1 MNLQR
6 LIRPRAWLAGF
17 AWLIVLV
24 PWAHC
29 EEPGAMSAPDGIYER
44 ESMHRHG
51 RWHHDQNSVVAIGHD
66 ALLAADGRADAV
78 VAILGS
84 ATSAG
89 EVADAV
95 VSILGNTRVT
105 GPVGDSAVA
114 VLGNVYVDSAVNG
127 NVVAVLGDVELG
139 PQAQVGGDTV
149 AVGGVVSRDP
159 SAIVRGTQQS
169 LGFATH
175 VHGIDW
181 LQAWVQHCLLY
192 GRMLAFA
199 PGLGWAWSLALICLA
214 LYALTAALCPH
225 AVERCRQTLETHP
238 LQSLLAALLTV
249 LATPVLFVLL
259 CITVIGILAVPFVG
273 LALLLTDF
281 FGKLVIVA
289 WLGHRIVKLFSS
301 ATLLPPY
308 LAVLVGGP
316 LLLLLYTV
324 PVVGMILYKLLG
336 LLGLGVVVYTMLLHV
351 RAQRAASQPAP
362 AAAMAGASP
371 APRAPSSAPAAAAP
385 IPPQE
390 APGANAYG
398 ESAAAGTSAASPL
411 ASAALAYPRAG
422 FWIRMAALLIDV
434 ILIGILLSFT
444 WHPGPFGSPSGTRW
458 HLLVLASYGALMWKL
473 KGATIG
479 GIVFDLQ
486 VVRVDGRPLD
496 WPTAI
501 VRALSCFLSLF
512 IFGLGFIWIA
522 VDHERQAWHDKIAGT
537 VVVRVPK
544 GVSLV

>member
-1 MNLQR
+1 MTLHR
-6 LIRPRAWLAGF
+6 FVRPGAWLAGF
-17 AWLIVLV
+17 ACLIVLA
-24 PWAHC
+24 PSAHC
-29 EEPGAMSAPDGIYER
+29 EEPGAMSAPDGIHEP

-51 RWHHDQNSVVAIGHD
+51 RGHRDQNSVVAIGHD
-66 ALLAADGRADAV
+66 AILAADKRADAV

-84 ATSAG
+84 ASSAG

-95 VSILGNTRVT
+95 VSVLGNTRVT

-139 PQAQVGGDTV
+139 AQAQVNGDVV
-149 AVGGVVSRDP
+149 AVGGVVSRDDA
-159 SAIVRGTQQS
+159 AIVRGSQQS
-169 LGFATH
+169 LGVATH

-181 LQAWVQHCLLY
+181 LHAWVRHCLLY

-214 LYALTAALCPH
+214 LYVLIAALCPH
-225 AVERCRQTLETHP
+225 AVERCRHTLETYP
-238 LQSLLAALLTV
+238 LQSLLAALLSI

-259 CITVIGILAVPFVG
+259 CITVIGILALPFVG
-273 LALLLTDF
+273 LALLLADL
-281 FGKLVIVA
+281 FGKLVVLA
-289 WLGHRIVKLFSS
+289 WLGHRVVKLFSP

-308 LAVLVGGP
+308 LAVLIGGA
-316 LLLLLYTV
+316 LALLLYTV
-324 PVVGMILYKLLG
+324 PALGMIIYKLLG
-336 LLGLGVVVYTMLLHV
+336 LLGLGVVVYTLLLHV
-351 RAQRAASQPAP
+351 RAQRAAGRPAP
-362 AAAMAGASP
+362 AAAMAGVAPEPVAPSLSP
-371 APRAPSSAPAAAAP
+371 AAPAATAQPAAP
-385 IPPQE
+385 GPSP
-390 APGANAYG
+390 YG
-398 ESAAAGTSAASPL
+398 ESASAAPSTAGGL

-444 WHPGPFGSPSGTRW
+444 WHPGPFGSPSGTRG
-458 HLLVLASYGALMWKL
+458 HLLVLAGYGALMWKL

-496 WPTAI
+496 WATAI

>member
-1 MNLQR
+1 
-6 LIRPRAWLAGF
+6 
-17 AWLIVLV
+17 
-24 PWAHC
+24 
-29 EEPGAMSAPDGIYER
+29 
-44 ESMHRHG
+44 
-51 RWHHDQNSVVAIGHD
+51 
-66 ALLAADGRADAV
+66 
-78 VAILGS
+78 
-84 ATSAG
+84 
-89 EVADAV
+89 
-95 VSILGNTRVT
+95 
-105 GPVGDSAVA
+105 
-114 VLGNVYVDSAVNG
+114 
-127 NVVAVLGDVELG
+127 
-139 PQAQVGGDTV
+139 
-149 AVGGVVSRDP
+149 
-159 SAIVRGTQQS
+159 
-169 LGFATH
+169 
-175 VHGIDW
+175 
-181 LQAWVQHCLLY
+181 
-192 GRMLAFA
+192 
-199 PGLGWAWSLALICLA
+199 
-214 LYALTAALCPH
+214 
-225 AVERCRQTLETHP
+225 
-238 LQSLLAALLTV
+238 
-249 LATPVLFVLL
+249 
-259 CITVIGILAVPFVG
+259 
-273 LALLLTDF
+273 
-281 FGKLVIVA
+281 
-289 WLGHRIVKLFSS
+289 
-301 ATLLPPY
+301 
-308 LAVLVGGP
+308 
-316 LLLLLYTV
+316 
-324 PVVGMILYKLLG
+324 
-336 LLGLGVVVYTMLLHV
+336 MLLHV

-496 WPTAI
+496 WATAI

-537 VVVRVPK
+537 VVVRLPK

>member
-1 MNLQR
+1 MNRHRFLG
-6 LIRPRAWLAGF
+6 PAAWLAGC

-24 PWAHC
+24 PWAHS
-29 EEPGAMSAPDGIYER
+29 EEPGAMSVPDGIHEP
-44 ESMHRHG
+44 ESPHRHG
-51 RWHHDQNSVVAIGHD
+51 HGHHDQNSVVAIGHD
-66 ALLAADGRADAV
+66 ALLTADRRADAV
-78 VAILGS
+78 VAVLGS
-84 ATSAG
+84 ATSEG
-89 EVADAV
+89 EVADSV

-105 GPVGDSAVA
+105 GPVGESAVA
-114 VLGNVYVDSAVNG
+114 VLGNVYVNSPVN

-139 PQAQVGGDTV
+139 AQAQVSGNVV

-159 SAIVRGTQQS
+159 SAIVRGSQES
-169 LGFATH
+169 LGIATH
-175 VHGIDW
+175 LHGVDW
-181 LQAWVQHCLLY
+181 LHAWVQHCLIY

-199 PGLGWAWSLALICLA
+199 PGLGWAWTLALICLA
-214 LYALTAALCPH
+214 LYVLIAALCPR

-238 LQSLLAALLTV
+238 LQSLLAALLTI

-259 CITVIGILAVPFVG
+259 CITVIGILAIPFVG
-273 LALLLTDF
+273 IALLLADY
-281 FGKLVIVA
+281 FGKLVLLA
-289 WLGHRIVKLFSS
+289 WLGDRIVRLF
-301 ATLLPPY
+301 APNTPPPAY
-308 LAVLVGGP
+308 LAVLIAGP
-316 LLLLLYTV
+316 LALLLYTV
-324 PVVGMILYKLLG
+324 PVLGMIVYKLFG

-351 RAQRAASQPAP
+351 RAQRAAAQPSP

-371 APRAPSSAPAAAAP
+371 EPVAQSASAATAPPLATPSASGGYGEAAAP
-385 IPPQE
+385 
-390 APGANAYG
+390 G
-398 ESAAAGTSAASPL
+398 SSAASAV

-422 FWIRMAALLIDV
+422 FWTRMAALLIDV
-434 ILIGILLSFT
+434 ILIGILLSIT
-444 WHPGPFGSPSGTRW
+444 WHMGAGSPVGTRW

-496 WPTAI
+496 WSTAI
-501 VRALSCFLSLF
+501 VRALGCFLSLF
-512 IFGLGFIWIA
+512 VFGLGFIWIA

>member
-1 MNLQR
+1 MNLHR
-6 LIRPRAWLAGF
+6 LIRPRAWLAGL
-17 AWLIVLV
+17 AWLIVLL
-24 PWAHC
+24 PWAHG
-29 EEPGAMSAPDGIYER
+29 EEPGAMPAPDEIYQS

-51 RWHHDQNSVVAIGHD
+51 RGHHDQNSLIAIGHD
-66 ALLAADGRADAV
+66 AILAADKRADAV

-84 ATSAG
+84 ASSAG
-89 EVADAV
+89 EVTDAV

-114 VLGNVYVDSAVNG
+114 VLGNVYVDSPVNG
-127 NVVAVLGDVELG
+127 SVVAVLGDVELG
-139 PQAQVGGDTV
+139 AQAQVGGDVV
-149 AVGGVVSRDP
+149 AIGGVVSRDD
-159 SAIVRGTQQS
+159 SAIVRGSQQS
-169 LGFATH
+169 LGLATH

-181 LQAWVQHCLLY
+181 LHAWVQHCLLY

-214 LYALTAALCPH
+214 FYVLTAALCPH
-225 AVERCRQTLETHP
+225 AVERCRQTLETYP
-238 LQSLLAALLTV
+238 LQSVLAALLSI
-249 LATPVLFVLL
+249 LATPVLCVLL
-259 CITVIGILAVPFVG
+259 CITVIGILALPFVG
-273 LALLLTDF
+273 LALLLADF
-281 FGKLVIVA
+281 FGKLVVLA
-289 WLGHRIVKLFSS
+289 WLGHRLVKLFSPG
-301 ATLLPPY
+301 TLPPPY
-308 LAVLVGGP
+308 LSVLIGGA
-316 LLLLLYTV
+316 LALLLYTV
-324 PVVGMILYKLLG
+324 PALGMIIYKLFG

-351 RAQRAASQPAP
+351 RAQRAAAQPAP
-362 AAAMAGASP
+362 ALAMASAAPAPIAPSASP
-371 APRAPSSAPAAAAP
+371 DAAVGPSPSGESAPAA
-385 IPPQE
+385 
-390 APGANAYG
+390 
-398 ESAAAGTSAASPL
+398 TSAAGGL

-444 WHPGPFGSPSGTRW
+444 WHRGPFGPVSGTRW

-496 WPTAI
+496 WATAI
-501 VRALSCFLSLF
+501 ARALSCFLSLF

>member
-1 MNLQR
+1 MNRHR
-6 LIRPRAWLAGF
+6 LIRPGAWLAGF

-24 PWAHC
+24 PWAHGA
-29 EEPGAMSAPDGIYER
+29 EPGAMPAPDEIYQS

-51 RWHHDQNSVVAIGHD
+51 RGHHDQNSIVAIGHD
-66 ALLAADGRADAV
+66 ALLAADRRADAV

-139 PQAQVGGDTV
+139 AQAQVGGDIV

-181 LQAWVQHCLLY
+181 LHAWVQHCLLY

-214 LYALTAALCPH
+214 LYVLTAALCPH
-225 AVERCRQTLETHP
+225 AVERCRQTLETQP
-238 LQSLLAALLTV
+238 LQSLLAALLTI

-259 CITVIGILAVPFVG
+259 CITVIGILALPFVG
-273 LALLLTDF
+273 LALLLADY
-281 FGKLVIVA
+281 FGKLVIFA
-289 WLGHRIVKLFSS
+289 WLGHRIVKLFSPG
-301 ATLLPPY
+301 TLLPPY
-308 LAVLVGGP
+308 LAVLIGG
-316 LLLLLYTV
+316 LLALLLYTV
-324 PVVGMILYKLLG
+324 PVLGMILYKLLG
-336 LLGLGVVVYTMLLHV
+336 LLGLGVVVYTILLHV
-351 RAQRAASQPAP
+351 RAQRAAAQPAP
-362 AAAMAGASP
+362 AAAMASASP
-371 APRAPSSAPAAAAP
+371 APVAPSASPAAAAS

-390 APGANAYG
+390 APGASAYG
-398 ESAAAGTSAASPL
+398 ESASAATSAATPV

-496 WPTAI
+496 WATAI

>member
-1 MNLQR
+1 MNRHR
-6 LIRPRAWLAGF
+6 LIRPGAWLAGF

-24 PWAHC
+24 PWAHG
-29 EEPGAMSAPDGIYER
+29 EEPGAMPAPDEIYQSQ
-44 ESMHRHG
+44 SMHRHG
-51 RWHHDQNSVVAIGHD
+51 RGHHDQNSLVGIGHD
-66 ALLAADGRADAV
+66 VSLAADRRADAV

-89 EVADAV
+89 EVTDAV

-139 PQAQVGGDTV
+139 PQAQVGGDIV

-159 SAIVRGTQQS
+159 SAIVRGNQQS

-175 VHGIDW
+175 LHGIEW
-181 LQAWVQHCLLY
+181 LHAWVRHCLIY

-199 PGLGWAWSLALICLA
+199 PGLGWAWSLALSCLA
-214 LYALTAALCPH
+214 LYVLTAALCPD
-225 AVERCRQTLETHP
+225 AVERCRQTLETYP
-238 LQSLLAALLTV
+238 LQSLLAALLTL

-259 CITVIGILAVPFVG
+259 CITVIGVLAVPFVG
-273 LALLLTDF
+273 LALLLADF

-289 WLGHRIVKLFSS
+289 WLGHRIVRLFSA
-301 ATLLPPY
+301 ATLLPSY
-308 LAVLVGGP
+308 LAVLIGGS

-351 RAQRAASQPAP
+351 RAQRAASQSGPAV
-362 AAAMAGASP
+362 AMASASP
-371 APRAPSSAPAAAAP
+371 APVAPSAAPAAAAL
-385 IPPQE
+385 IPPRE

-398 ESAAAGTSAASPL
+398 ESAAAATGAASPL

-444 WHPGPFGSPSGTRW
+444 WHNQTAR

-496 WPTAI
+496 WATAI

>member
-105 GPVGDSAVA
+105 GAVGDSAVA
-114 VLGNVYVDSAVNG
+114 VLGNVYVDSPVNG

-139 PQAQVGGDTV
+139 AQAQVSGDVV

-159 SAIVRGTQQS
+159 SAIVHGNQQS

-181 LQAWVQHCLLY
+181 LHAWVQHCLLY

-214 LYALTAALCPH
+214 LYVLTAALCPH
-225 AVERCRQTLETHP
+225 AVERSRQTLENYP
-238 LQSLLAALLTV
+238 LQSLLAGLLTI

-273 LALLLTDF
+273 LALLLADF

-289 WLGHRIVKLFSS
+289 WLGHRIIKLFS
-301 ATLLPPY
+301 ATTPLPPY
-308 LAVLVGGP
+308 LAVLIGGP

-324 PVVGMILYKLLG
+324 PVLGMILYKLLG
-336 LLGLGVVVYTMLLHV
+336 LLGLGVVVYTMLLVV
-351 RAQRAASQPAP
+351 RAHRAVSQPPPAMAATSAAPAP
-362 AAAMAGASP
+362 AAAPQAEIADGAAPGAS
-371 APRAPSSAPAAAAP
+371 AGLAPAARAAP
-385 IPPQE
+385 
-390 APGANAYG
+390 A
-398 ESAAAGTSAASPL
+398 

-422 FWIRMAALLIDV
+422 FWIRMGALLIDV

-496 WPTAI
+496 WATAI